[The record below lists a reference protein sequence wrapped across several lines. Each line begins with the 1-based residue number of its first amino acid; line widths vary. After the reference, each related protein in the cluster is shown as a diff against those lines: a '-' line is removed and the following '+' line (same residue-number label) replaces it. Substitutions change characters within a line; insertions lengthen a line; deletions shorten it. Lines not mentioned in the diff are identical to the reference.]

1 MLYESFDLGNGLQV
15 SWVDEILPSQQKFN
29 EASLERLGF
38 VDTESTHTMSQSPV
52 LSTVDFDAEGVQ
64 HGYLKVPYSGD
75 DSGWG
80 AVMIPLTVVKN
91 DVGPTVIFTGA
102 NHGDEYEGPIAL
114 WWLSNELK
122 SKDIRGRVIIVP
134 AMNYPAFKAG
144 KRTSSIDGGNMNR
157 AFPGRPDGTITEII
171 ADYFNRV
178 LLPMADYV
186 ADLHSGGKTLD
197 FVPFACAHVLE
208 DKHQQARCVAAMEAF
223 NAPYSLMLLELDSAK
238 MYDTAAEKMGK
249 VFIGT
254 ELGGGGSASATTV
267 GIAKRGIANLLKHA
281 GILSGEPERGPSI
294 SLVTPDHR
302 SFVTSE
308 HSGLLEMCVDLGSDV
323 KNGEVIAL
331 VHDIE
336 RTGTQPVEYKATIDG
351 VLAGRHYPS
360 LTQPGDNLAVIA
372 IRVEENQD

>member
-1 MLYESFDLGNGLQV
+1 
-15 SWVDEILPSQQKFN
+15 
-29 EASLERLGF
+29 
-38 VDTESTHTMSQSPV
+38 MSQSPV
-52 LSTVDFDAEGVQ
+52 LATVDFDAEGVQ

-80 AVMIPLTVVKN
+80 AVMIPITVVKN
-91 DVGPTVIFTGA
+91 DVGPTVILTGA

-186 ADLHSGGKTLD
+186 VDLHSGGKTLD

-208 DKHQQARCVAAMEAF
+208 DKHQQARCIAAMEAF

-267 GIAKRGIANLLKHA
+267 AIAKRGILNLLKHA
-281 GILSGEPERGPSI
+281 GIVSGEPERGPSI
-294 SLVTPDHR
+294 SLITPDHR

>member
-1 MLYESFDLGNGLQV
+1 
-15 SWVDEILPSQQKFN
+15 
-29 EASLERLGF
+29 
-38 VDTESTHTMSQSPV
+38 MSQSPV
-52 LSTVDFDAEGVQ
+52 LATVDFDAEGVQ

-91 DVGPTVIFTGA
+91 DAGPTVIFTGA

-186 ADLHSGGKTLD
+186 VDLHSGGKTLD

-208 DKHQQARCVAAMEAF
+208 DKHQQARCIAAMEAF

-267 GIAKRGIANLLKHA
+267 AIAKRGILNLLKHA

-294 SLVTPDHR
+294 SLITPDHR

>member
-1 MLYESFDLGNGLQV
+1 M
-15 SWVDEILPSQQKFN
+15 I
-29 EASLERLGF
+29 
-38 VDTESTHTMSQSPV
+38 QSPV
-52 LSTVDFDAEGVQ
+52 LATVDFDAEGVQ
-64 HGYLKVPYSGD
+64 HGHLKVPYSGD
-75 DSGWG
+75 DSAWG
-80 AVMIPLTVVKN
+80 AVMIPVTVVKN

-171 ADYFNRV
+171 ADYFNRA
-178 LLPMADYV
+178 LLPMTDYV
-186 ADLHSGGKTLD
+186 VDMHSGGKTLD

-208 DKHQQARCVAAMEAF
+208 DKHQQARCIAAMEAF

-267 GIAKRGIANLLKHA
+267 AIAKRGISNLLKHA

-308 HSGLLEMCVDLGSDV
+308 HSGLLEMCVDLGADV

-331 VHDIE
+331 VHDIG

>member
-1 MLYESFDLGNGLQV
+1 
-15 SWVDEILPSQQKFN
+15 
-29 EASLERLGF
+29 
-38 VDTESTHTMSQSPV
+38 MSQSPV
-52 LSTVDFDAEGVQ
+52 RTAVDFDAEGVQ
-64 HGYLKVPYSGD
+64 HGHLKIPYSGD
-75 DSGWG
+75 DSAWG
-80 AVMIPLTVVKN
+80 AIMIPVTVVKN

-186 ADLHSGGKTLD
+186 ADMHSGGKTLD

-208 DKHQQARCVAAMEAF
+208 NKPQQARCIAAMEAF

-267 GIAKRGIANLLKHA
+267 AIAKRGILNLLKHA

-308 HSGLLEMCVDLGSDV
+308 HSGLLEMCVDLGADV

-372 IRVEENQD
+372 IKS

>member
-1 MLYESFDLGNGLQV
+1 
-15 SWVDEILPSQQKFN
+15 
-29 EASLERLGF
+29 
-38 VDTESTHTMSQSPV
+38 MSQSPV
-52 LSTVDFDAEGVQ
+52 LATVDFDAEGVQ

-80 AVMIPLTVVKN
+80 AVMIPITVVKN
-91 DVGPTVIFTGA
+91 DVGPTVILTGA

-186 ADLHSGGKTLD
+186 VDLHSGGKTLD

-208 DKHQQARCVAAMEAF
+208 DKHQQARCIAAMEAF

-238 MYDTAAEKMGK
+238 MYDTEAEKMGK

-267 GIAKRGIANLLKHA
+267 AIAKRGILNLLKHA

>member
-1 MLYESFDLGNGLQV
+1 
-15 SWVDEILPSQQKFN
+15 
-29 EASLERLGF
+29 
-38 VDTESTHTMSQSPV
+38 MSQSPV
-52 LSTVDFDAEGVQ
+52 RTTVDFDAEGVQ
-64 HGYLKVPYSGD
+64 HGHLKIPYSGD
-75 DSGWG
+75 DSAWG
-80 AVMIPLTVVKN
+80 AIMIPVTVVKN

-186 ADLHSGGKTLD
+186 ADMHSGGKTLD

-208 DKHQQARCVAAMEAF
+208 DKHQQARCIAAMEAF

-267 GIAKRGIANLLKHA
+267 AIAKRGILNLLKHA
-281 GILSGEPERGPSI
+281 GILSGEPELDPSI

-308 HSGLLEMCVDLGSDV
+308 HSGLLEMCVDLGADV

-372 IRVEENQD
+372 IKS

>member
-1 MLYESFDLGNGLQV
+1 
-15 SWVDEILPSQQKFN
+15 
-29 EASLERLGF
+29 
-38 VDTESTHTMSQSPV
+38 MSQSPV
-52 LSTVDFDAEGVQ
+52 RTAVDFDAEGVQ
-64 HGYLKVPYSGD
+64 HGHLKIPYSGD
-75 DSGWG
+75 DSAWG
-80 AVMIPLTVVKN
+80 AIMIPVTVVKN

-157 AFPGRPDGTITEII
+157 TFPGRPDGTITEII

-186 ADLHSGGKTLD
+186 ADMHSGGKTLD

-208 DKHQQARCVAAMEAF
+208 NKHQQARCIAAMEAF

-267 GIAKRGIANLLKHA
+267 AIAKRGILNLLKHA

-302 SFVTSE
+302 SY
-308 HSGLLEMCVDLGSDV
+308 
-323 KNGEVIAL
+323 
-331 VHDIE
+331 
-336 RTGTQPVEYKATIDG
+336 PVNQAI
-351 VLAGRHYPS
+351 LAGSWQMMRSNPARS
-360 LTQPGDNLAVIA
+360 
-372 IRVEENQD
+372 IRCFVCATRRVYSDWSNGFMV

>member
-1 MLYESFDLGNGLQV
+1 
-15 SWVDEILPSQQKFN
+15 
-29 EASLERLGF
+29 
-38 VDTESTHTMSQSPV
+38 MSQSPV
-52 LSTVDFDAEGVQ
+52 RTTVDFDAEGVQ
-64 HGYLKVPYSGD
+64 HGHLKIPYSGD
-75 DSGWG
+75 DSAWG
-80 AVMIPLTVVKN
+80 AIMIPVTVVKN

-144 KRTSSIDGGNMNR
+144 KRTSPIDGGNMNR

-186 ADLHSGGKTLD
+186 ADMHSGGKTLD

-208 DKHQQARCVAAMEAF
+208 NKHQQARCIAAMEAF

-267 GIAKRGIANLLKHA
+267 AIAKRGILNLLKHA

-308 HSGLLEMCVDLGSDV
+308 HSGLLEMCVDLGADV

-372 IRVEENQD
+372 IKS

>member
-1 MLYESFDLGNGLQV
+1 
-15 SWVDEILPSQQKFN
+15 
-29 EASLERLGF
+29 
-38 VDTESTHTMSQSPV
+38 MSQSPV
-52 LSTVDFDAEGVQ
+52 RTAVDFDAEGVQ
-64 HGYLKVPYSGD
+64 HGHLKIPYSGD
-75 DSGWG
+75 DSAWG
-80 AVMIPLTVVKN
+80 AIMIPVTVVKN

-186 ADLHSGGKTLD
+186 ADMHSGGKTLD

-208 DKHQQARCVAAMEAF
+208 DKHQQARCIAAMEAF

-267 GIAKRGIANLLKHA
+267 AIAKRGILNLLKHA

-308 HSGLLEMCVDLGSDV
+308 HSGLLEMCVDLGADV

-372 IRVEENQD
+372 IRAEESQD

>member
-1 MLYESFDLGNGLQV
+1 
-15 SWVDEILPSQQKFN
+15 
-29 EASLERLGF
+29 
-38 VDTESTHTMSQSPV
+38 MSQSPV
-52 LSTVDFDAEGVQ
+52 RTTVDFDAEGVQ
-64 HGYLKVPYSGD
+64 HGHLKIPYSGD
-75 DSGWG
+75 DSAWG
-80 AVMIPLTVVKN
+80 AIMIPVTVVKN

-186 ADLHSGGKTLD
+186 ADMHSGGKTLD

-208 DKHQQARCVAAMEAF
+208 DKHQQARCIAAMEAF

-267 GIAKRGIANLLKHA
+267 AIAKRGILNLLKHA

-308 HSGLLEMCVDLGSDV
+308 HSGLLEMCVDLGADV

>member
-1 MLYESFDLGNGLQV
+1 
-15 SWVDEILPSQQKFN
+15 
-29 EASLERLGF
+29 
-38 VDTESTHTMSQSPV
+38 MSQSPV
-52 LSTVDFDAEGVQ
+52 LATVDFDAEGVQ
-64 HGYLKVPYSGD
+64 HGHLKVPYSGD
-75 DSGWG
+75 DSAWG
-80 AVMIPLTVVKN
+80 AVMIPVTIVKN

-171 ADYFNRV
+171 ADYFNRA
-178 LLPMADYV
+178 LLPMTDYV
-186 ADLHSGGKTLD
+186 VDMHSGGKTLD

-208 DKHQQARCVAAMEAF
+208 DKHQQARCIAAMEAF

-267 GIAKRGIANLLKHA
+267 AIAKRGISNLLKHA

-308 HSGLLEMCVDLGSDV
+308 HSGLLEMCVDLGAEV

-331 VHDIE
+331 VHGIE

-372 IRVEENQD
+372 IKS

>member
-1 MLYESFDLGNGLQV
+1 
-15 SWVDEILPSQQKFN
+15 
-29 EASLERLGF
+29 
-38 VDTESTHTMSQSPV
+38 MSQSPV
-52 LSTVDFDAEGVQ
+52 RTTVDFDAEGVQ
-64 HGYLKVPYSGD
+64 HGHLKIPYSGD
-75 DSGWG
+75 DSAWG
-80 AVMIPLTVVKN
+80 AIMIPVTVVKN

-171 ADYFNRV
+171 ADYFNRA
-178 LLPMADYV
+178 LLPMTDYV
-186 ADLHSGGKTLD
+186 VDMHSGGKTLD

-208 DKHQQARCVAAMEAF
+208 DKHQQARCIAAMEAF

-267 GIAKRGIANLLKHA
+267 AIAKRGILNLLKHA
-281 GILSGEPERGPSI
+281 GILSGEPELDPSI

-308 HSGLLEMCVDLGSDV
+308 HSGLLEMCVDLGADV

-336 RTGTQPVEYKATIDG
+336 RTGTQPVEYKAPIDG

-360 LTQPGDNLAVIA
+360 LTQPGDNIAVIA
-372 IRVEENQD
+372 IKTEESQD

>member
-1 MLYESFDLGNGLQV
+1 
-15 SWVDEILPSQQKFN
+15 
-29 EASLERLGF
+29 
-38 VDTESTHTMSQSPV
+38 MSQSPV
-52 LSTVDFDAEGVQ
+52 RTTVDFDAEGVQ
-64 HGYLKVPYSGD
+64 HGHLKIPYSGD
-75 DSGWG
+75 DSAWG
-80 AVMIPLTVVKN
+80 AIMIPVTVVKN

-157 AFPGRPDGTITEII
+157 TFPGRPDGTITEII

-186 ADLHSGGKTLD
+186 ADMHSGGKTLD

-208 DKHQQARCVAAMEAF
+208 DKHQQARCIAAMEAF

-267 GIAKRGIANLLKHA
+267 AIAKRGILNLLKHA

-308 HSGLLEMCVDLGSDV
+308 HSGLLEMCVDLGADV

-372 IRVEENQD
+372 IRAEESQD

>member
-1 MLYESFDLGNGLQV
+1 
-15 SWVDEILPSQQKFN
+15 
-29 EASLERLGF
+29 
-38 VDTESTHTMSQSPV
+38 MSQSPV
-52 LSTVDFDAEGVQ
+52 LATVDFDAEGVQ

-80 AVMIPLTVVKN
+80 AVMIPITVVKN
-91 DVGPTVIFTGA
+91 DVGPTVILTGA

-186 ADLHSGGKTLD
+186 VDLHSGGKTLD

-208 DKHQQARCVAAMEAF
+208 DKHQQARCIAAMEAF

-267 GIAKRGIANLLKHA
+267 AIAKRGILNLLKHA

-323 KNGEVIAL
+323 KIGEVIAL

>member
-1 MLYESFDLGNGLQV
+1 
-15 SWVDEILPSQQKFN
+15 
-29 EASLERLGF
+29 
-38 VDTESTHTMSQSPV
+38 MSQSPV
-52 LSTVDFDAEGVQ
+52 LATVDFDAEGVQ

-186 ADLHSGGKTLD
+186 VDLHSGGKTLD

-208 DKHQQARCVAAMEAF
+208 DKHQQARCIAAMEAF

-267 GIAKRGIANLLKHA
+267 AIAKRGILNLLKHA

>member
-1 MLYESFDLGNGLQV
+1 
-15 SWVDEILPSQQKFN
+15 
-29 EASLERLGF
+29 
-38 VDTESTHTMSQSPV
+38 
-52 LSTVDFDAEGVQ
+52 
-64 HGYLKVPYSGD
+64 
-75 DSGWG
+75 
-80 AVMIPLTVVKN
+80 MIPVTVVKN

-144 KRTSSIDGGNMNR
+144 KRTSPIDGGNMNR
-157 AFPGRPDGTITEII
+157 TFPGRPDGTITEII

-186 ADLHSGGKTLD
+186 ADMHSGGKTLD

-208 DKHQQARCVAAMEAF
+208 DKHQQARCIAAMEAF

-267 GIAKRGIANLLKHA
+267 AIAKRGILNLLKHA

-372 IRVEENQD
+372 IKS

>member
-1 MLYESFDLGNGLQV
+1 M
-15 SWVDEILPSQQKFN
+15 I
-29 EASLERLGF
+29 
-38 VDTESTHTMSQSPV
+38 QSPV
-52 LSTVDFDAEGVQ
+52 LATVDFDAEGVQ
-64 HGYLKVPYSGD
+64 HGHLKVPYSGD
-75 DSGWG
+75 DSAWG
-80 AVMIPLTVVKN
+80 AVMIPVTIVKN

-171 ADYFNRV
+171 ADYFNRA
-178 LLPMADYV
+178 LLPMTDYV
-186 ADLHSGGKTLD
+186 VDMHSGGKTLD

-208 DKHQQARCVAAMEAF
+208 DKHQQARCIAAMEAF

-267 GIAKRGIANLLKHA
+267 AIAKRGISNLLKHA

-308 HSGLLEMCVDLGSDV
+308 HSGLLEMCVDLGAEV

-331 VHDIE
+331 VHGIE

-372 IRVEENQD
+372 IRAEESQD

>member
-1 MLYESFDLGNGLQV
+1 
-15 SWVDEILPSQQKFN
+15 
-29 EASLERLGF
+29 
-38 VDTESTHTMSQSPV
+38 MSQSPV
-52 LSTVDFDAEGVQ
+52 RTTVDFDAEGVQ
-64 HGYLKVPYSGD
+64 HGHLKIPYSGD
-75 DSGWG
+75 DSAWG
-80 AVMIPLTVVKN
+80 AIMIPVTVVKN

-144 KRTSSIDGGNMNR
+144 KRTSPIDGGNMNR
-157 AFPGRPDGTITEII
+157 TFPGRPDGTITEII

-186 ADLHSGGKTLD
+186 ADMHSGGKTLD

-208 DKHQQARCVAAMEAF
+208 NKHQQARCIAAMEAF

-267 GIAKRGIANLLKHA
+267 AIAKRGILNLLKHA
-281 GILSGEPERGPSI
+281 GILSGEPELDPSI

-308 HSGLLEMCVDLGSDV
+308 HSGLLEMCVDLGADV

-372 IRVEENQD
+372 IKS

>member
-1 MLYESFDLGNGLQV
+1 
-15 SWVDEILPSQQKFN
+15 
-29 EASLERLGF
+29 
-38 VDTESTHTMSQSPV
+38 MSQSPV
-52 LSTVDFDAEGVQ
+52 LATVDFDAEGVQ

-80 AVMIPLTVVKN
+80 AVMIPITVVKN
-91 DVGPTVIFTGA
+91 DVGPTVILTGA

-186 ADLHSGGKTLD
+186 VDLHSGGKTLD
-197 FVPFACAHVLE
+197 FVPFACAHLLE
-208 DKHQQARCVAAMEAF
+208 DKHQQARCIAAMEAF
-223 NAPYSLMLLELDSAK
+223 NAPYSLMLLELDPAK

-267 GIAKRGIANLLKHA
+267 AIAKRGILNLLKHA

>member
-1 MLYESFDLGNGLQV
+1 
-15 SWVDEILPSQQKFN
+15 
-29 EASLERLGF
+29 
-38 VDTESTHTMSQSPV
+38 MSQSPV
-52 LSTVDFDAEGVQ
+52 LATVDFDAEGVQ

-80 AVMIPLTVVKN
+80 AVMIPTTVVKN
-91 DVGPTVIFTGA
+91 DVGPTVILTGA

-186 ADLHSGGKTLD
+186 VDLHSGGKTLD

-208 DKHQQARCVAAMEAF
+208 DKHQQARCIAAMEAF

-267 GIAKRGIANLLKHA
+267 AIAKRGILNLLKHA

-308 HSGLLEMCVDLGSDV
+308 HSGLLEMCVDLGADV

-336 RTGTQPVEYKATIDG
+336 RTGTQPVEYKAIIDG

-372 IRVEENQD
+372 IRAEESQD

>member
-1 MLYESFDLGNGLQV
+1 
-15 SWVDEILPSQQKFN
+15 
-29 EASLERLGF
+29 
-38 VDTESTHTMSQSPV
+38 MSQSPV
-52 LSTVDFDAEGVQ
+52 RTAVDFDAEGVQ
-64 HGYLKVPYSGD
+64 HGHLKIPYSGD
-75 DSGWG
+75 DSAWG
-80 AVMIPLTVVKN
+80 AIMIPVTVVKN

-144 KRTSSIDGGNMNR
+144 KRTSPIDGGNMNR
-157 AFPGRPDGTITEII
+157 TFPGRPDGTITEII

-186 ADLHSGGKTLD
+186 ADMHSGGKTLD

-208 DKHQQARCVAAMEAF
+208 NKHQQARCIAAMEAF

-267 GIAKRGIANLLKHA
+267 AIAKRGILNLLKHA
-281 GILSGEPERGPSI
+281 GILSGEPELDPSI

-308 HSGLLEMCVDLGSDV
+308 HSGLLEMCVDLGADV

-372 IRVEENQD
+372 IKS

>member
-1 MLYESFDLGNGLQV
+1 
-15 SWVDEILPSQQKFN
+15 
-29 EASLERLGF
+29 
-38 VDTESTHTMSQSPV
+38 MSQSPV
-52 LSTVDFDAEGVQ
+52 RTAVDFDAEGVQ
-64 HGYLKVPYSGD
+64 HGHLKVPYSGD
-75 DSGWG
+75 DSAWG
-80 AVMIPLTVVKN
+80 AIMIPVTVVKN

-186 ADLHSGGKTLD
+186 ADMHSGGKTLD

-208 DKHQQARCVAAMEAF
+208 DKDQQARCIAAMEAF

-267 GIAKRGIANLLKHA
+267 AIAKRGILNLLKHA

-308 HSGLLEMCVDLGSDV
+308 HSGLLEMCVDLGADV

-372 IRVEENQD
+372 IKS

>member
-1 MLYESFDLGNGLQV
+1 M
-15 SWVDEILPSQQKFN
+15 I
-29 EASLERLGF
+29 
-38 VDTESTHTMSQSPV
+38 QSPV
-52 LSTVDFDAEGVQ
+52 LATVDFDAEGVQ
-64 HGYLKVPYSGD
+64 HGHLKVPYSGD
-75 DSGWG
+75 DSAWG
-80 AVMIPLTVVKN
+80 AVMIPVTIVKN

-171 ADYFNRV
+171 ADYFNRA
-178 LLPMADYV
+178 LLPMTDYV
-186 ADLHSGGKTLD
+186 VDMHSGGKTLD

-208 DKHQQARCVAAMEAF
+208 DKHQQARCIAAMEAF

-267 GIAKRGIANLLKHA
+267 AIAKRGISNLLKHA

-308 HSGLLEMCVDLGSDV
+308 HSGLLEMCVDLGAEV

-372 IRVEENQD
+372 IRAEESQD

>member
-1 MLYESFDLGNGLQV
+1 
-15 SWVDEILPSQQKFN
+15 
-29 EASLERLGF
+29 
-38 VDTESTHTMSQSPV
+38 
-52 LSTVDFDAEGVQ
+52 
-64 HGYLKVPYSGD
+64 
-75 DSGWG
+75 
-80 AVMIPLTVVKN
+80 MIPVTVVKN

-186 ADLHSGGKTLD
+186 VDLHSGGKTLD

-208 DKHQQARCVAAMEAF
+208 DKHQQARCIAAMEAF

-267 GIAKRGIANLLKHA
+267 AIAKRGILNLLKHA

-323 KNGEVIAL
+323 KIGEVIAL

>member
-1 MLYESFDLGNGLQV
+1 M
-15 SWVDEILPSQQKFN
+15 I
-29 EASLERLGF
+29 
-38 VDTESTHTMSQSPV
+38 QSPV
-52 LSTVDFDAEGVQ
+52 LATVDFDAEGVQ
-64 HGYLKVPYSGD
+64 HGHLKVPYSGD
-75 DSGWG
+75 DSAWG
-80 AVMIPLTVVKN
+80 AVMIPVTIVKN

-122 SKDIRGRVIIVP
+122 SKDVRGRVIIVP

-171 ADYFNRV
+171 ADYFNRA
-178 LLPMADYV
+178 LLPMTDYV
-186 ADLHSGGKTLD
+186 VDMHSGGKTLD

-208 DKHQQARCVAAMEAF
+208 DKHQQARCIAAMEAF

-267 GIAKRGIANLLKHA
+267 AIAKRGISNLLKHA
-281 GILSGEPERGPSI
+281 GILSGEPERGSSI

-302 SFVTSE
+302 SFITSE
-308 HSGLLEMCVDLGSDV
+308 NSGLLEMCADLGAEV

-372 IRVEENQD
+372 IRAEESQD

>member
-1 MLYESFDLGNGLQV
+1 M
-15 SWVDEILPSQQKFN
+15 I
-29 EASLERLGF
+29 
-38 VDTESTHTMSQSPV
+38 QSPV
-52 LSTVDFDAEGVQ
+52 LVTVDFDAEGVQ
-64 HGYLKVPYSGD
+64 HGHLKVPYSGD
-75 DSGWG
+75 DSAWG
-80 AVMIPLTVVKN
+80 AVMIPVTIVKN

-171 ADYFNRV
+171 ADYFNRT
-178 LLPMADYV
+178 LLPMTDYV
-186 ADLHSGGKTLD
+186 VDMHSGGKTLD

-208 DKHQQARCVAAMEAF
+208 DKHQQARCIAAMEAF

-267 GIAKRGIANLLKHA
+267 AIAKRGISNLLKHA

-302 SFVTSE
+302 SFITSE
-308 HSGLLEMCVDLGSDV
+308 HSGLLEMCVDLGAEV

-372 IRVEENQD
+372 IRAEECQD

>member
-1 MLYESFDLGNGLQV
+1 
-15 SWVDEILPSQQKFN
+15 
-29 EASLERLGF
+29 
-38 VDTESTHTMSQSPV
+38 MSQSPV
-52 LSTVDFDAEGVQ
+52 LATVDFDAEGVQ

-186 ADLHSGGKTLD
+186 VDLHSGGKTLD

-208 DKHQQARCVAAMEAF
+208 DKHQQARCIAAMEAF

-267 GIAKRGIANLLKHA
+267 AIAKRGILNLLKHA

-372 IRVEENQD
+372 IRVEESED

>member
-1 MLYESFDLGNGLQV
+1 
-15 SWVDEILPSQQKFN
+15 
-29 EASLERLGF
+29 
-38 VDTESTHTMSQSPV
+38 MSQSPV
-52 LSTVDFDAEGVQ
+52 RTAVDFDAEGVQ
-64 HGYLKVPYSGD
+64 HGHLKIPYSGD
-75 DSGWG
+75 DSAWG
-80 AVMIPLTVVKN
+80 AIMIPVTVVKN

-186 ADLHSGGKTLD
+186 ADMHSGGKTLD

-208 DKHQQARCVAAMEAF
+208 NKHQQARCIAAMEAF

-267 GIAKRGIANLLKHA
+267 AIAKRGILNLLKHA

-308 HSGLLEMCVDLGSDV
+308 HSGLLEMCVDLGADV

-372 IRVEENQD
+372 IKS

>member
-1 MLYESFDLGNGLQV
+1 
-15 SWVDEILPSQQKFN
+15 
-29 EASLERLGF
+29 
-38 VDTESTHTMSQSPV
+38 MSQSPV
-52 LSTVDFDAEGVQ
+52 RATVDFDAEGVQ
-64 HGYLKVPYSGD
+64 HGHLKVPYSGD
-75 DSGWG
+75 DSAWG
-80 AVMIPLTVVKN
+80 AIMIPVTVVKN

-122 SKDIRGRVIIVP
+122 SKDVRGRVIIVP

-186 ADLHSGGKTLD
+186 VDLHSGGKTLD

-208 DKHQQARCVAAMEAF
+208 DKHQQARCIAAMEAF
-223 NAPYSLMLLELDSAK
+223 NAPYSLMLLELDSVK

-267 GIAKRGIANLLKHA
+267 AIAKRGILNLLKHA

-294 SLVTPDHR
+294 SLVTPDRR

-360 LTQPGDNLAVIA
+360 LTQSGDNLAVIA

>member
-1 MLYESFDLGNGLQV
+1 
-15 SWVDEILPSQQKFN
+15 
-29 EASLERLGF
+29 
-38 VDTESTHTMSQSPV
+38 MSQSPV
-52 LSTVDFDAEGVQ
+52 LATVDFDAEGVQ

-80 AVMIPLTVVKN
+80 AVMIPITVVKN
-91 DVGPTVIFTGA
+91 DVGPTVILTGA

-186 ADLHSGGKTLD
+186 VDLHSGGKTLD

-208 DKHQQARCVAAMEAF
+208 DKHQQARCIAAMEAF

-249 VFIGT
+249 VFLGT

-267 GIAKRGIANLLKHA
+267 AIAKRGILNLLKHA

>member
-1 MLYESFDLGNGLQV
+1 
-15 SWVDEILPSQQKFN
+15 
-29 EASLERLGF
+29 
-38 VDTESTHTMSQSPV
+38 MSQSPV

-178 LLPMADYV
+178 LLPMTDYV
-186 ADLHSGGKTLD
+186 VDLHSGGKTLD

-208 DKHQQARCVAAMEAF
+208 DKHQQARCIAAMEAF

-267 GIAKRGIANLLKHA
+267 AIAKRGILNLLKHA

-323 KNGEVIAL
+323 KDGEVIAL

-372 IRVEENQD
+372 IRVEGNQD

>member
-1 MLYESFDLGNGLQV
+1 
-15 SWVDEILPSQQKFN
+15 
-29 EASLERLGF
+29 
-38 VDTESTHTMSQSPV
+38 MSQSPV
-52 LSTVDFDAEGVQ
+52 LATVDFDAEGVQ

-80 AVMIPLTVVKN
+80 AVMIPITVIKN

-186 ADLHSGGKTLD
+186 VDLHSGGKTLD

-208 DKHQQARCVAAMEAF
+208 DKHQQARCIAAMEAF

-267 GIAKRGIANLLKHA
+267 AIAKRGILNLLKHA

>member
-1 MLYESFDLGNGLQV
+1 
-15 SWVDEILPSQQKFN
+15 
-29 EASLERLGF
+29 
-38 VDTESTHTMSQSPV
+38 
-52 LSTVDFDAEGVQ
+52 
-64 HGYLKVPYSGD
+64 
-75 DSGWG
+75 
-80 AVMIPLTVVKN
+80 MIPVTVVKN

-186 ADLHSGGKTLD
+186 ADMHSGGKTLD

-208 DKHQQARCVAAMEAF
+208 DKHQQARCIAAMEAF

-267 GIAKRGIANLLKHA
+267 AIAKRGISNLLKHA

-308 HSGLLEMCVDLGSDV
+308 HSGLLEMCVDLGAEV
-323 KNGEVIAL
+323 KNSEVIAL

-372 IRVEENQD
+372 IRAEESQD

>member
-1 MLYESFDLGNGLQV
+1 
-15 SWVDEILPSQQKFN
+15 
-29 EASLERLGF
+29 
-38 VDTESTHTMSQSPV
+38 MSQSPV
-52 LSTVDFDAEGVQ
+52 LATVDFDAEGVQ

-80 AVMIPLTVVKN
+80 AVMIPITVVKN
-91 DVGPTVIFTGA
+91 DVGPTVILTGA

-186 ADLHSGGKTLD
+186 VDLHSGGKTLD

-208 DKHQQARCVAAMEAF
+208 DKHQQARCIAAMEAF

-267 GIAKRGIANLLKHA
+267 AIAKRGILNLLKHA

-323 KNGEVIAL
+323 KYGEVIAL

>member
-1 MLYESFDLGNGLQV
+1 
-15 SWVDEILPSQQKFN
+15 
-29 EASLERLGF
+29 
-38 VDTESTHTMSQSPV
+38 MSQSPV
-52 LSTVDFDAEGVQ
+52 LATVDFDAEGVQ

-80 AVMIPLTVVKN
+80 AVMIPVTVIKN

-186 ADLHSGGKTLD
+186 VDLHSGGKTLD

-208 DKHQQARCVAAMEAF
+208 DKHQQARCIAAMEAF

-267 GIAKRGIANLLKHA
+267 AIAKRGILNLLKHA

>member
-1 MLYESFDLGNGLQV
+1 M
-15 SWVDEILPSQQKFN
+15 I
-29 EASLERLGF
+29 
-38 VDTESTHTMSQSPV
+38 QSPV
-52 LSTVDFDAEGVQ
+52 LVTVDFDAEGVQ
-64 HGYLKVPYSGD
+64 HGHLKVPYSGD
-75 DSGWG
+75 DSAWG
-80 AVMIPLTVVKN
+80 AVMIPVTVIKN

-186 ADLHSGGKTLD
+186 VDLHSGGKTLD

-208 DKHQQARCVAAMEAF
+208 DKHQQARCIAAMEAF

-267 GIAKRGIANLLKHA
+267 AIAKRGILNLLKHA

-294 SLVTPDHR
+294 SLVTPDHS

-372 IRVEENQD
+372 IKS